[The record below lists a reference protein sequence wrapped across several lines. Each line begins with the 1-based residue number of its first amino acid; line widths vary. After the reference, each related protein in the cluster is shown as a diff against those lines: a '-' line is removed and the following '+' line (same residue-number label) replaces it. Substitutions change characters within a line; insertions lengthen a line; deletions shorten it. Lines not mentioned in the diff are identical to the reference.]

1 MHIKLLSVAIAAT
14 ILTGCGTLAG
24 GGADGEEIKATES
37 YIASSSGGVV
47 GVSNGCLHSS
57 KFDDETK
64 IGSCEGEDDG
74 AGDNCL
80 LYTSPSPRD

>member
-24 GGADGEEIKATES
+24 GGADGDAVKATES
-37 YIASSSGGVV
+37 YIANSSGGIV

-57 KFDDETK
+57 KFSSDTE
-64 IGSCEGEDDG
+64 IGLS
-74 AGDNCL
+74 L
-80 LYTSPSPRD
+80 IHI